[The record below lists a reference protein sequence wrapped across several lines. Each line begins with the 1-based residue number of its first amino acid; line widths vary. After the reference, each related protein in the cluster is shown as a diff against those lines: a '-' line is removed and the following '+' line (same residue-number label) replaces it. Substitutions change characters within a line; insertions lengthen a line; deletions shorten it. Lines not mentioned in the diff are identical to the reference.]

1 MKRNSFISALIL
13 AGLLPVSAEAAV
25 FINEGDTVTAKKVEG
40 SERNVMLNA
49 ADATKPR
56 EIQIG
61 LPSEDV
67 NVYENGLP
75 AVYSSA
81 VHKLQYHWRSDASL
95 GEVGL
100 MSPSESAIR
109 TGNIAYSVN
118 SFNNLGQKEFKGI
131 LNYHANH
138 YGLQQFDM
146 NISGGI
152 GDKWLYFGNVYQV
165 FDPGT
170 FDVKFDEFADRT
182 QIYRAGLTRLFNNN
196 KGKITLQY
204 KYAYSR
210 NQGNELNAAPFIYNG
225 DGSIK
230 EIPGFVP
237 GLSSYGPTSG
247 EIEYMD
253 IMDGKMKQANLRDL
267 ADNRSHEVT
276 LLTDYTFDNDLKW
289 TLSMKY
295 MNAPEANY
303 IDFGGST
310 ISRLDGSEGYMLN
323 GEPYAGLVE
332 GRRTWLHFGKV
343 QNFLVTSELEKQ
355 IGNHGLRIGINEWF
369 YDLDYH
375 SSSFQWTGT
384 VQEYPEI
391 LMTPSGDGQH
401 SKFFGFN
408 ELSPEYTV
416 GYENKLALYLTD
428 NWQISPK
435 LRFYYGGRL
444 EYYRMSADQISHS
457 RYSGFYIGG
466 TAPDGTVIT
475 PARVTKDKLNYAAT
489 AQLTYNITRQF
500 GLTADGTVA
509 TRFPRINEYAGT
521 GPTEEQY
528 NRVTIPLVRGG
539 LFYKND
545 WIDLTSMVT
554 YIAKTNNIDQQ
565 NLTKPGTTEGKTVL
579 LIYDIQ
585 TLGWTTSAEIDPFK
599 GFHLH
604 ALFTYQKPVYKN
616 YNASV
621 TFSDGT
627 QMSVNANGMI
637 VKEIPQILVELD
649 PSYNI
654 TDDLRLWLSF
664 RYFGKTYANL
674 QEALYFNG
682 RWETFG
688 GINWKVN
695 KNLDLGVT
703 VVNFLNQRGVKG
715 TISGSELITKDE
727 AYKYAGYYM
736 SGSYLR
742 PFTVEFNASIKF

>member
-1 MKRNSFISALIL
+1 MKTKELVPCTLIALCSSVTFST
-13 AGLLPVSAEAAV
+13 VSAQNATDSV
-25 FINEGDTVTAKKVEG
+25 SVKKAEG

-118 SFNNLGQKEFKGI
+118 SFSKVGQKEFKGI
-131 LNYHANH
+131 LNYRANH
-138 YGLQQFDM
+138 FGMQQFDL
-146 NISGGI
+146 NVSGGI
-152 GDKWLYFGNVYQV
+152 GDNWRYSGSVYQN
-165 FDPGT
+165 FDPGS
-170 FDVKFDEFADRT
+170 FDAKFDEYTDRM
-182 QIYRAGLTRLFNNN
+182 QIYRAGLTRLLGN
-196 KGKITLQY
+196 KGKISLQY

-210 NQGNELNAAPFIYNG
+210 NTGNELNAAPFIYVG

-230 EIPGFVP
+230 EIPGFEP
-237 GLSSYGPTSG
+237 GLASYGPASG

-253 IMDGKMKQANLRDL
+253 IMDGKMKKANIRDL
-267 ADNRSHEVT
+267 ADNRSHEVA
-276 LLTDYTFDNDLKW
+276 LLTDYTFDNGLKW
-289 TLSMKY
+289 TLNMKY

-303 IDFGGST
+303 VDFGGST
-310 ISRLDGSEGYMLN
+310 ISELTESDGYLSADGT
-323 GEPYAGLVE
+323 PYEGLVE

-343 QNFLVTSELEKQ
+343 QNFLVTSELEKRL
-355 IGNHGLRIGINEWF
+355 GNHQLRVGLNEW
-369 YDLDYH
+369 YYHLDYH
-375 SSSFQWTGT
+375 SSSFQWVGS

-391 LMTPSGDGQH
+391 LTRPDG
-401 SKFFGFN
+401 SRFYGFN

-416 GYENKLALYLTD
+416 GYENKLALYATD
-428 NWQISPK
+428 NWQITPK
-435 LRFYYGGRL
+435 LNFYYGGRL
-444 EYYRMSADQISHS
+444 EYYRMSADQIAHA
-457 RYSGFYIGG
+457 RYSGFHIGD
-466 TAPDGTVIT
+466 TAPDGEVIT
-475 PARVTKDKLNYAAT
+475 PANVTKDKLNYAAT
-489 AQLTYNITRQF
+489 AQLTYNMTKGF
-500 GLTADGTVA
+500 GLTADATVA

-528 NRVTIPLVRGG
+528 KRVTIPLVRGG

-565 NLTKPGTTEGKTVL
+565 NLTKPGTSEGKTVL

-621 TFSDGT
+621 TFNDGT

-654 TDDLRLWLSF
+654 TKDLRLWLSF

-688 GINWKVN
+688 GINWNVN
-695 KNLDLGVT
+695 KHLDLGVS
-703 VVNFLNQRGVKG
+703 VVNFLNQKGAKG

-727 AYKYAGYYM
+727 ASKYAGCYM

-742 PFTVEFNASIKF
+742 PFTVEFSASVKF

>member
-1 MKRNSFISALIL
+1 MENRAISFFIML
-13 AGLLPVSAEAAV
+13 GAV
-25 FINEGDTVTAKKVEG
+25 PIAITASDFVMRTDSVAVKKVEG

-118 SFNNLGQKEFKGI
+118 SYNNLGQKDFKST
-131 LNYHANH
+131 LNYRANH
-138 YGLQQFDM
+138 YGMQLFDV

-152 GDKWLYFGNVYQV
+152 GDKWLYFGNAYQV

-182 QIYRAGLTRLFNNN
+182 QIYRAGITRLFDNN
-196 KGKITLQY
+196 KGKISVQY

-225 DGSIK
+225 DGSIT
-230 EIPGFVP
+230 EIKGFTP
-237 GLSSYGPTSG
+237 GLSSYGPVSG
-247 EIEYMD
+247 DIQYMD

-276 LLTDYTFDNDLKW
+276 LLTDYMFDNDMKW
-289 TLSMKY
+289 TLNMKY
-295 MNAPEANY
+295 MNSPEANY

-310 ISRLDGSEGYMLN
+310 ISELDGSEGYMLN
-323 GEPYAGLVE
+323 GEPYSGLAE

-343 QNFLVTSELEKQ
+343 QNFLLTSELEKQ
-355 IGNHGLRIGINEWF
+355 FSNHYVRLGVNEWF

-375 SSSFQWTGT
+375 SSSFQWMGT
-384 VQEYPEI
+384 VKEYPDI
-391 LMTPSGDGQH
+391 LTFKGSDGTMQ
-401 SKFFGFN
+401 KFYGFN

-428 NWQISPK
+428 NWQINPK
-435 LRFYYGGRL
+435 LNFYFGGRL
-444 EYYRMSADQISHS
+444 EYYRMSANQISHP
-457 RYSGFYIGG
+457 RYSGFYIGDV
-466 TAPDGTVIT
+466 AADGTTIA
-475 PARVTKDKLNYAAT
+475 PALVVKDKLNYAAT
-489 AQLTYNITRQF
+489 AQLTYNITKQF

-539 LFYKND
+539 FFYKNN
-545 WIDLTSMVT
+545 WLDLTSMVT

-585 TLGWTTSAEIDPFK
+585 TLGWTTSAELDPFK

-604 ALFTYQKPVYKN
+604 ALFTYQKPVYNN
-616 YNASV
+616 YQASV
-621 TFSDGT
+621 KFDDGYEA
-627 QMSVNANGMI
+627 SVNANGMI
-637 VKEIPQILVELD
+637 VKEIPQIIVELD

-695 KNLDLGVT
+695 KHFDLGVS
-703 VVNFLNQRGVKG
+703 VVNFLNQRGAKG

-727 AYKYAGYYM
+727 ASKYAGCYM

-742 PFTVEFNASIKF
+742 PFTVEFSASIKF

>member
-310 ISRLDGSEGYMLN
+310 ISQLDGSEGYMLN

-355 IGNHGLRIGINEWF
+355 IGNHGLRLGINEWF

-391 LMTPSGDGQH
+391 LMTPTGDGQY

-466 TAPDGTVIT
+466 TAPDGEVIT